1 MLNLSKLKNFESRS
15 ISAENF
21 SGEKGMGGA
30 AEHGTG
36 EAVDDTSR

>member
-21 SGEKGMGGA
+21 SGGKGMGGA